1 MRTSV
6 AICIVGALCSA
17 SLLRPIVATAQPG
30 AAPLHT
36 STPAAASAAAQ
47 SPVQTSART
56 VNDSASQYAILI
68 GANIGGAGQPQLR
81 YAQDDARRMNDV
93 LTELSGY
100 SPNNIIRLNQPTPAQ
115 LIAAIDRVAARI
127 VADQIAGNVSRVL
140 FYYSGHAKATALNL
154 GDNEFPL
161 DDLRARLTGLPS
173 KLTVVVLDA
182 CQSGAFSRV
191 KGATAAADFS
201 INSRTRLDATGI
213 AVLASSTGS
222 ELSQESENLRS
233 SYFTHHLLVGMRGA
247 ADSNRDGRVSVDE
260 GYRYAYN
267 QTLLATAQTAVGGQ
281 HVTLEVDLKGYGEI
295 PLSYPQPATAKVEL
309 PKELRGHAM
318 IEHLRSRTVIAEI
331 EKVRGAPIRIAVAP
345 GEYRIIVRDGDQVRS
360 CSITATAANVSQI
373 DLARC
378 ERLALAAST
387 GKGDVRL
394 PYTPTTTIL
403 VGVQIGAERDDAFIE
418 NLRNFTYRKDGATQG
433 AGITSGLLA
442 MVTRR
447 IHSNFAVGGSVE
459 WHDSATWS
467 RPTELSPL
475 QFRWNTAALS
485 GLAVADTAL
494 GDSTYARLVRPY
506 ALVGVGLGVGRT
518 YFADA
523 YNVKTVEAFAGYAL
537 TAGAGISIDADPRRA
552 WLAGA
557 TMSMGYRFNY
567 APIINN
573 LIGDTHASGG
583 GRFDLAFGFR
593 Y

>member
-6 AICIVGALCSA
+6 GICIVGALCSV
-17 SLLRPIVATAQPG
+17 SLLRPTVATAQPG
-30 AAPLHT
+30 AAPAQGGQAVSD
-36 STPAAASAAAQ
+36 ST
-47 SPVQTSART
+47 
-56 VNDSASQYAILI
+56 SQYAILI

-81 YAQDDARRMNDV
+81 YAQDDARKMNEV

-115 LIAAIDRVAARI
+115 MIAAIDRVAARI
-127 VADQIAGNVSRVL
+127 VADQMAGKVSRVL

-191 KGATAAADFS
+191 KGATTAADFS

-281 HVTLEVDLKGYGEI
+281 HVTLEVDLKGHGEI

-318 IEHLRSRTVIAEI
+318 VEHLRSRSVIAEI

-345 GEYRIIVRDGDQVRS
+345 GEYRIVVRDGDQVLS
-360 CSITATAANVSQI
+360 CPITATAATVSEI

-394 PYTPTTTIL
+394 SYTPTTTIM
-403 VGVQIGAERDDAFIE
+403 VGVQLGGERDDAFIE
-418 NLRNFTYRKDGATQG
+418 NLRNFKYRKDGLTDG
-433 AGITSGLLA
+433 AGITSGFLA
-442 MVTRR
+442 MATRR
-447 IHSNFAVGGSVE
+447 IHANFSVGGSVE

-494 GDSTYARLVRPY
+494 GESTYARLVRPY

-518 YFADA
+518 YFSDA
-523 YNVKTVEAFAGYAL
+523 YNVNTVETFAGYAL
-537 TAGAGISIDADPRRA
+537 TAGAGISLDAYPRRA
-552 WLAGA
+552 WLSGV

-583 GRFDLAFGFR
+583 GRFDLGFGYRF
-593 Y
+593 